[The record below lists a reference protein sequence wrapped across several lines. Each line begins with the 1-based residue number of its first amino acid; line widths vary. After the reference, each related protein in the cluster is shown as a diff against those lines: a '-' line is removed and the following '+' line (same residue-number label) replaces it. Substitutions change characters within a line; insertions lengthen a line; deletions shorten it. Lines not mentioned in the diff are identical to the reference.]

1 MRLLVACKADP
12 RVEQELVTDGVAQSM
27 ILSCDNDRA
36 LMSLTAVLLVLD
48 LSKVV
53 VIKGKTQ
60 IPLNEST
67 TLEHIL
73 DLAES

>member
-36 LMSLTAVLLVLD
+36 LMSLTAVLLILD

-53 VIKGKTQ
+53 VIKG
-60 IPLNEST
+60 
-67 TLEHIL
+67 
-73 DLAES
+73 